1 MQWIVGH
8 RPKLL
13 LIVIYIRYWS
23 AIDSLQWN
31 VESSSKLNFERA
43 STPMSLNGLRSK
55 LISHDDT
62 VYEGWIDSRFTLVH
76 KGILVIIQDC
86 LGDNK
91 QGL

>member
-1 MQWIVGH
+1 MQWIVDH
-8 RPKLL
+8 EPKLH
-13 LIVIYIRYWS
+13 LIVIYIGYWS

-62 VYEGWIDSRFTLVH
+62 VYEGWIDSRSIFMYKSVL
-76 KGILVIIQDC
+76 IIT
-86 LGDNK
+86 
-91 QGL
+91 